1 MKAILFALVNVAL
14 LVLGALML
22 HSILAGPQHHL
33 MLGAAGL
40 VVVLCKRRRYVV
52 ARWLNSPDSPGE
64 YERAANWPDLEPEA
78 RRFWASEGEPY
89 QEGYTIG
96 APAGLARKAEWSQQ
110 I

>member
-1 MKAILFALVNVAL
+1 MKAILFAVVNVAL
-14 LVLGALML
+14 LVIGALL

-33 MLGAAGL
+33 ILGAAGL

-52 ARWLNSPDSPGE
+52 ACWLNEPAAPGE

-96 APAGLARKAEWSQQ
+96 APAWLARKAEWR
-110 I
+110 